1 MRSLDAGAPAF
12 NNEYPAKKLIMKIQ
26 MKSISRF
33 ALTAIACG
41 GLCLASSAFAQVTDP
56 DASKKEAPDASK
68 KEMAA
73 SSHKPA
79 PKTSPAPAKLS
90 DKDKAFMKEAAKG
103 GKMEV
108 EMGHMAQKQ
117 GKSADVK
124 KIGARM
130 VADHTKANN
139 ELMAIAKKKG
149 VDLSKENPKMEKMN
163 DANFDKEYVN
173 AMVKDHEKDLA
184 AFQDEAKNGSDAE
197 VKAFALKTSQVIKQH
212 LAMVK
217 AAQAK
222 MK

>member
-1 MRSLDAGAPAF
+1 MM
-12 NNEYPAKKLIMKIQ
+12 NQI
-26 MKSISRF
+26 KSISRF
-33 ALTAIACG
+33 AVVAIACG
-41 GLCLASSAFAQVTDP
+41 GLCLATSALAATTTL
-56 DASKKEAPDASK
+56 APDASK
-68 KEMAA
+68 KADT
-73 SSHKPA
+73 SKSKS
-79 PKTSPAPAKLS
+79 KTSPAAAKLG

-108 EMGHMAQKQ
+108 EMGQMAKKQ

-124 KIGARM
+124 KVGDRM

-149 VDLSKENPKMEKMN
+149 VDLSKENPKMDKMN
-163 DANFDKEYVN
+163 DANFDKEYVD
-173 AMVKDHEKDLA
+173 AMVKDHEEDLA
-184 AFQDEAKNGSDAE
+184 AFQGEAKNGSDAE
-197 VKAFALKTSQVIKQH
+197 VKAFAAKTSEMIKKH